1 MNNGRVFGLIRE
13 WWRNNTIKRLI
24 IVERAQAG
32 AKAMYSTGTQSS
44 LLLLY
49 KVRNVFVFFF
59 FFNILEVFEDVKNL
73 NCGTHLPYALFS
85 AMVI

>member
-1 MNNGRVFGLIRE
+1 M
-13 WWRNNTIKRLI
+13 
-24 IVERAQAG
+24 ERAQAG

-49 KVRNVFVFFF
+49 KVRNVFVFFSF

-73 NCGTHLPYALFS
+73 NCGTDLPYALFS